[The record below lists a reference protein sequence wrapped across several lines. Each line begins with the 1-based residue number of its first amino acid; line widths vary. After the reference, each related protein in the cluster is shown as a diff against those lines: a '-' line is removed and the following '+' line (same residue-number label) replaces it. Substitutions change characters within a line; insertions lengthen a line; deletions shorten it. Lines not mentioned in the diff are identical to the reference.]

1 MTDFLEAL
9 SVSPVYWVTM
19 FFLAGFPIV
28 MAALVVN
35 GSRSFLL
42 ERSREATEQYFPHV
56 LELDDARKKWPLV
69 SVIIPARDEEH
80 TIEGT
85 IRASAALDWPAVEI
99 IVINDGSSDGT
110 GRVLDT
116 LQRQIPFTVITHEK
130 SQGKSRSLNEALSL
144 ASSEVVLIMDADSE
158 PASNVLNRMVPYFVM
173 DKEVIAVTGNPRVV
187 NASTL
192 WAKMQAIEFTSTI
205 SALRRGQS
213 AWGRVNTMSGVL
225 SVLRRRE
232 ILDLGGFSPEQPTE
246 DIELT
251 WRLHR
256 AGYRC
261 IYEPAAL
268 SAMRVPESMRQWWRQ
283 RYRWSSGLVRVLQAH
298 GVGLVKERR
307 WPMFPLLAEAVLS
320 ILWCHVLI
328 VTTVLWIVAY
338 GFGGIELGN
347 SLIISHWGSMTVGV
361 ALVQIFW
368 GMHLDSHH
376 DKTINKLW
384 PLAPIYP
391 LLYWWAEA
399 FVVVV
404 ATLPTLLTKPQA
416 VSWSL
421 DRETATNTP

>member
-56 LELDDARKKWPLV
+56 LELADARKKWPLA

-116 LQRQIPFTVITHEK
+116 LQRQIAFTVITHEE
-130 SQGKSRSLNEALSL
+130 SQGKSRSLNEALAL
-144 ASSEVVLIMDADSE
+144 VSSEVVLIMDADSE

-173 DKEVIAVTGNPRVV
+173 DKDVIAVTGNPRVV

>member
-1 MTDFLEAL
+1 MTVFLEA
-9 SVSPVYWVTM
+9 VSISPLYWVTM
-19 FFLAGFPIV
+19 AFLAGFPIV
-28 MAALVVN
+28 IAALVVN
-35 GSRSFLL
+35 GSRGFLL
-42 ERSREATEQYFPHV
+42 ERSREATEQYFPHKSE
-56 LELDDARKKWPLV
+56 LEKARKQWPLV
-69 SVIIPARDEEH
+69 SVIIPARDEKH

-85 IRASAALDWPAVEI
+85 IRASVALDWPAVEI
-99 IVINDGSSDGT
+99 IVINDGSQDGT
-110 GRVLDT
+110 GQVLDA
-116 LQRQIPFTVITHEK
+116 LQRELSLTIITHEEP
-130 SQGKSRSLNEALSL
+130 QGKSRSLNEGLAL
-144 ASSEVVLIMDADSE
+144 ATSEAVLVMDADSE
-158 PASNVLNRMVPYFVM
+158 PAPNVLNRMIPYFVT
-173 DKEVIAVTGNPRVV
+173 DDDVVAVTGNPRVV

-232 ILDLGGFSPEQPTE
+232 ILELGGFSPEQPTE

-256 AGYRC
+256 AGFRC

-268 SAMRVPESMRQWWRQ
+268 SAMRVPESFRQWWRQ

-298 GVGLVKERR
+298 GVALVKERR
-307 WPMFPLLAEAVLS
+307 WPMFPLLAEAALS

-328 VTTVLWIVAY
+328 LATALWIVAY
-338 GFGGIELGN
+338 AWGGIEVGN
-347 SLIISHWGSMTVGV
+347 SLIISHWGAMTVGV

-368 GMHLDSHH
+368 GMHLDSRH
-376 DKTINKLW
+376 DRTINKLW

-399 FVVVV
+399 FVVVI

-416 VSWSL
+416 VHWSL
-421 DRETATNTP
+421 DRTAAPH

>member
-42 ERSREATEQYFPHV
+42 ERSREATEQYFPHIA
-56 LELDDARKKWPLV
+56 ELDDARKKWPLV

-116 LQRQIPFTVITHEK
+116 LQRQIPFTVITHEEP
-130 SQGKSRSLNEALSL
+130 QGKSRSLNEALSL
-144 ASSEVVLIMDADSE
+144 ASGEVVLIMDADSE
-158 PASNVLNRMVPYFVM
+158 PAYNVLNRMVPYFVM
-173 DKEVIAVTGNPRVV
+173 DKDVIAVTGNPRVV

-268 SAMRVPESMRQWWRQ
+268 SAMRVPESMKQWWRQ

-298 GVGLVKERR
+298 GVGLLKERR
-307 WPMFPLLAEAVLS
+307 WPMFPLLAEAALS

-328 VTTVLWIVAY
+328 FTTVLWIVAY

-399 FVVVV
+399 FVVVA

-421 DRETATNTP
+421 DRSAPTP